1 MTEKQIAVLICS
13 AVLVV
18 YFAVLGIKFIKW
30 KRGKKNTKQEEKD
43 DD

>member
-1 MTEKQIAVLICS
+1 MTEKQTIILICS

-18 YFAVLGIKFIKW
+18 YFAVLAYKFIKW
-30 KRGKKNTKQEEKD
+30 KRGKKNPKQEEKD

>member
-18 YFAVLGIKFIKW
+18 YFTVLGIKLIKW
-30 KRGKKNTKQEEKD
+30 KLGKRKEKQEEKD